1 MIKKRIIF
9 TFYYYE
15 GYFVQSRNFSLQKVG
30 DIEWIKKNFDL
41 EKISNY
47 IDEVAIINLSTNDFY
62 EDFLK
67 SLRELSKF
75 FNTNNC
81 RRKS

>member
-41 EKISNY
+41 EKFQTSLMKLQ
-47 IDEVAIINLSTNDFY
+47 LSIYPQMIFMRI
-62 EDFLK
+62 F
-67 SLRELSKF
+67 
-75 FNTNNC
+75 
-81 RRKS
+81 